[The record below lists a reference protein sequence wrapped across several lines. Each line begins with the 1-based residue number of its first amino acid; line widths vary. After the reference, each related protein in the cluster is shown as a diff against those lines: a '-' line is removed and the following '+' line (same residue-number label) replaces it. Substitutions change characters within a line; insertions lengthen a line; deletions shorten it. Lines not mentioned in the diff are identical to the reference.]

1 MGISIADF
9 ESVHIY
15 STSQEL
21 ISIFWLRIHLHYQRN
36 SENGSEE
43 ERILGW
49 SFTYSLFSSCSIGLA
64 RDAYTSILIVDV
76 FKIIHLWLVFSDYST
91 SNSLFHFRHPQSK
104 VYSWYLT
111 LINRI
116 RIAEFYSLFESF
128 QTILLCSRCIHRS
141 IVLDSC
147 SNGSWTRVWRML
159 LQMIL

>member
-1 MGISIADF
+1 MFIQLVRSSYRYFDWGLIFIIRETAKMDRKRK
-9 ESVHIY
+9 EYWVDLLRTLY
-15 STSQEL
+15 SPLALLDWQGVL
-21 ISIFWLRIHLHYQRN
+21 ILVYWLSMLSR
-36 SENGSEE
+36 
-43 ERILGW
+43 
-49 SFTYSLFSSCSIGLA
+49 LFSFFRMS
-64 RDAYTSILIVDV
+64 
-76 FKIIHLWLVFSDYST
+76 LVFSDYST

-116 RIAEFYSLFESF
+116 RIARFYSLFESL